1 MKPEFSEC
9 RAVHTCVSS
18 HCHDREIGAALEALI
33 CSWPFNQRMVQ
44 ITPHLSSGLFPSTL
58 PQLLLFLLFIY
69 AVSFWTKISVKLLWG
84 HFYLSPSQEA
94 AYISEPLELNQ
105 VSESQWTANKSEAK
119 ACLRPR
125 TAPPLC
131 LTLEWISWKSV
142 NITHKCHILNSPDFI
157 SFLLKWG
164 VAGRSSNNVPK

>member
-1 MKPEFSEC
+1 MAVTSCVHQGTLYVWYRGWWEAVAIKPEFSEC

-18 HCHDREIGAALEALI
+18 HCHDREIGAALEAPLI

-105 VSESQWTANKSEAK
+105 VSESQRTPIK
-119 ACLRPR
+119 ARQKH
-125 TAPPLC
+125 A
-131 LTLEWISWKSV
+131 
-142 NITHKCHILNSPDFI
+142 
-157 SFLLKWG
+157 
-164 VAGRSSNNVPK
+164 

>member
-125 TAPPLC
+125 TAPPPLFN
-131 LTLEWISWKSV
+131 SWM
-142 NITHKCHILNSPDFI
+142 DFMKI
-157 SFLLKWG
+157 CEYHTQMSHSEFSWFHLIPVKVRSGRTVLK
-164 VAGRSSNNVPK
+164 